1 MPRYIDKEQAYDRQT
16 LYDWYISSVC
26 DGDPVWTEEHLD
38 ELLNDFLLIPKDAPT
53 VDAEPVVR
61 CGQCNRFES
70 CELGRLWLGA
80 DGFCS
85 DGERRKENG

>member
-1 MPRYIDKEQAYDRQT
+1 MARLIDADALGIGKARREVFDKPEYA
-16 LYDWYISSVC
+16 
-26 DGDPVWTEEHLD
+26 DGWNAVIEIID
-38 ELLNDFLLIPKDAPT
+38 NAPT

-85 DGERRKENG
+85 DGERRNDG

>member
-53 VDAEPVVR
+53 VDAVPVVR

-85 DGERRKENG
+85 DGERRNDG